1 MKGRN
6 KYMKNQPN
14 WQPIQNLPIIANLI
28 DGQSSDAKEQ
38 YINLLESRNKPHV
51 LDDATIQRTIRVYT
65 EQLEFVWIFKE
76 QLSKWIKEERLT
88 PIEQSEVERLQG
100 QVQQLHHTLT
110 DILALTE
117 KLKEGTYEKVMKKSD
132 LHLGIESLQRIK
144 RSDY

>member
-1 MKGRN
+1 ME
-6 KYMKNQPN
+6 NQPN
-14 WQPIQNLPIIANLI
+14 WQPIQNLPIITNLI

-88 PIEQSEVERLQG
+88 PIEQSEIERLQG

-110 DILALTE
+110 DILTLTE
-117 KLKEGTYEKVMKKSD
+117 ELKEGTYEKVMEKSD
-132 LHLGIESLQRIK
+132 LQLGIESLQKIK

>member
-1 MKGRN
+1 ME
-6 KYMKNQPN
+6 NQPN

-38 YINLLESRNKPHV
+38 YINLLEVRNKPHV

-65 EQLEFVWIFKE
+65 EQLEFVWIFEE

-88 PIEQSEVERLQG
+88 PIEQSEIERLQG

-117 KLKEGTYEKVMKKSD
+117 KLKEETYEKVMKKSD
-132 LHLGIESLQRIK
+132 LQLGIESLQRIK

>member
-1 MKGRN
+1 ME
-6 KYMKNQPN
+6 NQPN

-28 DGQSSDAKEQ
+28 DGQFIDAKEQ
-38 YINLLESRNKPHV
+38 YINLLEARNKPHV

-65 EQLEFVWIFKE
+65 EQLEFVWIFEE

-88 PIEQSEVERLQG
+88 PIEQSEIERLQG
-100 QVQQLHHTLT
+100 QVQQLHHNLT

-132 LHLGIESLQRIK
+132 LQLGMESLQRIK

>member
-1 MKGRN
+1 ME
-6 KYMKNQPN
+6 NQPN

-38 YINLLESRNKPHV
+38 YINLLEVRNKPHV

-65 EQLEFVWIFKE
+65 EQLEFVWIFEE

-88 PIEQSEVERLQG
+88 PIEQSEIECLQG

-117 KLKEGTYEKVMKKSD
+117 KLKEETYEKVMKKSD
-132 LHLGIESLQRIK
+132 LQLGIESLQRIK

>member
-1 MKGRN
+1 ME
-6 KYMKNQPN
+6 NQPN

-28 DGQSSDAKEQ
+28 DGQFIDAKEQ
-38 YINLLESRNKPHV
+38 YINLLEARNKPHV

-65 EQLEFVWIFKE
+65 EQLEFVWIFEE

-88 PIEQSEVERLQG
+88 PIEQSEIERLQG
-100 QVQQLHHTLT
+100 QVQQLHHNLT
-110 DILALTE
+110 NILALTE

-132 LHLGIESLQRIK
+132 LQLGIESLQRIK

>member
-1 MKGRN
+1 MEN
-6 KYMKNQPN
+6 HPN

-38 YINLLESRNKPHV
+38 YINLLEARNKPHV
-51 LDDATIQRTIRVYT
+51 LNDAIIQRTIRVYT

-88 PIEQSEVERLQG
+88 PVEQSEIERLQG

-110 DILALTE
+110 DILTLTE
-117 KLKEGTYEKVMKKSD
+117 ELKEGTYEKVMEKSD
-132 LHLGIESLQRIK
+132 LQLGIESLQKIK

>member
-1 MKGRN
+1 ME
-6 KYMKNQPN
+6 NQPN
-14 WQPIQNLPIIANLI
+14 WQPIQNLPIIANLV

-88 PIEQSEVERLQG
+88 PIEQSEIERLQG

-132 LHLGIESLQRIK
+132 LQLGIESLQRIK

>member
-1 MKGRN
+1 ME
-6 KYMKNQPN
+6 NQPN

-38 YINLLESRNKPHV
+38 YVNLLEARNKPHV
-51 LDDATIQRTIRVYT
+51 LNDAIIQRTTHVYT
-65 EQLEFVWIFKE
+65 EQLEFVWIFEE
-76 QLSKWIKEERLT
+76 QLSKWKKEERLT
-88 PIEQSEVERLQG
+88 PIEKGEIERLQG

-117 KLKEGTYEKVMKKSD
+117 ELKEGTYEKVMEKSD
-132 LHLGIESLQRIK
+132 LQLGIESLQKIK

>member
-1 MKGRN
+1 ME
-6 KYMKNQPN
+6 NQPN

-38 YINLLESRNKPHV
+38 YINLLEARNKPYV

-88 PIEQSEVERLQG
+88 PIEQSEIERLQG

-117 KLKEGTYEKVMKKSD
+117 ELKEGTYEKVMEKSD
-132 LHLGIESLQRIK
+132 LQLGIESLQKIK

>member
-1 MKGRN
+1 ME
-6 KYMKNQPN
+6 NQPN

-88 PIEQSEVERLQG
+88 PIEQSEIERLQG

-132 LHLGIESLQRIK
+132 LQLGIESLQRIK

>member
-1 MKGRN
+1 ME
-6 KYMKNQPN
+6 NQPN

-38 YINLLESRNKPHV
+38 YINLLEVRNKPHV

-65 EQLEFVWIFKE
+65 EQLEFVWIFEE

-88 PIEQSEVERLQG
+88 PIEQSEIERLQG

-117 KLKEGTYEKVMKKSD
+117 KLKEETYEKLMKKSD
-132 LHLGIESLQRIK
+132 LQLGIESLQRIK

>member
-1 MKGRN
+1 ME
-6 KYMKNQPN
+6 NQPN

-28 DGQSSDAKEQ
+28 VGQASDAKEQ
-38 YINLLESRNKPHV
+38 YINLLEVRNKPHV

-65 EQLEFVWIFKE
+65 EQLEFVWIFEE

-88 PIEQSEVERLQG
+88 PIEQSEIERLQG

-132 LHLGIESLQRIK
+132 WQLGIESLQRIK